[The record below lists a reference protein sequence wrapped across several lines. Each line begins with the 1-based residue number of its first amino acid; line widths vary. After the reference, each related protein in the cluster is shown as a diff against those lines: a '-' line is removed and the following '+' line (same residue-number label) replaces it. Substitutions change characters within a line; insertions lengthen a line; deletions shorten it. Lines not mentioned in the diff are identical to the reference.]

1 MNARALRVA
10 AFAIAWAALAA
21 GADRAGAQE
30 TQQPGGEPKAL
41 PSIHEVKLKNGLS
54 VAHVERAGLPM
65 VTVQVWYRFG
75 SSDEPAGQHG
85 AARVFERLMYM
96 GSERL
101 RPEDHRRFIE
111 QVGGETSALVTEDV
125 SAFHDTV
132 PVERFELALELEAER
147 MRRLLVR
154 ADAIDAIRPALLD
167 DLRRQESSPV
177 FRAYQ
182 TLLATAFTAQPYAWP
197 PLGARADIDKLS
209 AQQTKALYDAYFT
222 PGNALV
228 VVVGGVSADAAVQAV
243 ERWFGSLPK
252 GAAPPRGNHGK
263 SEPAQTEP
271 RRKELSGS
279 PVGVVMAGF
288 RLPAA
293 ADPDV
298 LALQVAGM
306 VLTGGTSSRL
316 HRRLVGGKLADDL
329 GGQVLVRHDAGLL
342 VAFATFSGAS
352 AEPVEK
358 AMTAELNRLA
368 TAGPS
373 AVELRRAKGQILGAA
388 WFGME
393 SATGLANQIG
403 VSWGLT
409 GKPAGFLADVVALD
423 KMTSAQVR
431 KATAKYMA
439 KNQLVLVVASPGA
452 PGTGG
457 LSTGS
462 GGAP

>member
-10 AFAIAWAALAA
+10 AFAFAWAALSA
-21 GADRAGAQE
+21 GARGAGAQE
-30 TQQPGGEPKAL
+30 SPPSGGEPKAL

-111 QVGGETSALVTEDV
+111 QLGGETSALVTEDV
-125 SAFHDTV
+125 SAFHNTV
-132 PVERFELALELEAER
+132 PVERFETALELEAER
-147 MRRLLVR
+147 MRRLMVR
-154 ADAIDAIRPALLD
+154 ADAIDSVRTAMLD

-177 FRAYQ
+177 FRAYEA
-182 TLLATAFTAQPYAWP
+182 LLASAFTALPYSWP
-197 PLGARADIDKLS
+197 ALGVRADVEKLS
-209 AQQTKALYDAYFT
+209 AQQSKALYDAYFT
-222 PGNALV
+222 PNNALV
-228 VVVGGVSADAAVQAV
+228 VVVGGVGAEAAVKAV
-243 ERWFGSLPK
+243 ERWFGPLPK
-252 GAAPPRGNHGK
+252 AADPPRPNRGK

-271 RRKELSGS
+271 RRQELSGS
-279 PVGVVMAGF
+279 PIGVMMAGF

-293 ADPDV
+293 SDPDV
-298 LALQVAGM
+298 LAMQVAGM

-316 HRRLVGGKLADDL
+316 HRRLVAGKLADDL

-342 VAFATFSGAS
+342 VAFATFSSGNA
-352 AEPVEK
+352 AAVEK
-358 AMTAELNRLA
+358 AMTTELNRLA
-368 TAGPS
+368 TQGPT

-409 GKPAGFLADVVALD
+409 GKPAGFLADMDALD
-423 KMTSAQVR
+423 KMTTAQVR

-439 KNQLVLVVASPGA
+439 KNQAVLVVASPGA
-452 PGTGG
+452 PGG
-457 LSTGS
+457 LSTG
-462 GGAP
+462 GGR